1 MCSQLF
7 IAHPG
12 VSYHGT
18 VKDFGLHG
26 NLRLACRTFY
36 LMQTESSSL
45 WYLELICRGGGRYI
59 TREVLRLSGWFFF
72 PCFEL
77 NQSFNYC

>member
-26 NLRLACRTFY
+26 NLRSACRTFY

-45 WYLELICRGGGRYI
+45 WYLELICRGGGRYV
-59 TREVLRLSGWFFF
+59 TGEVLGLLGWWVWGFFS
-72 PCFEL
+72 L
-77 NQSFNYC
+77 LQTQSVS